1 MITGILVIIKLIRVR
16 QWIKNLFV
24 FAPLVFSLN
33 LFNGGLWVNALLMF
47 GAFSLLASAIY
58 VFNDIVDLDKDRLH
72 PAKKKRPLP
81 AGLITVPRAAVVG
94 VFCLAGA
101 IGLSLWLNQGAIVVL
116 LIYALLNL
124 FYSLYGKNIILLDT
138 MIIAIGFVLRV
149 LAGSYAISVA
159 PSSWMLVAT
168 FFLALLIGLG
178 KRSNEI
184 LVMKEDSSSHRQ
196 VLSEYNEPLLQQLFA
211 VASSSTVVSYALY
224 TMDPHVVETFATN
237 NLFFTLP
244 FVVFGVFRYLYLVL
258 RHNRGGD
265 PTELVLRD
273 TTMIV
278 TLLLWFISVVI
289 IIY

>member
-1 MITGILVIIKLIRVR
+1 MITGIVVIFKLIRVR

-33 LFNGGLWVNALLMF
+33 LFNSELWVDALMIF
-47 GAFSLLASAIY
+47 GAFSLLASTIY
-58 VFNDIVDLDKDRLH
+58 VFNDIIDMEKDRLH
-72 PAKKKRPLP
+72 PAKRKRPLP
-81 AGLITVPRAAVVG
+81 AGLITVPMAALAG
-94 VFCLAGA
+94 VLCLAGA
-101 IGLSLWLNQGAIVVL
+101 IGLSSGLNQGAMVVL
-116 LIYALLNL
+116 IVYALLNL
-124 FYSLYGKNIILLDT
+124 FYSLYGKNVILLDT
-138 MIIAIGFVLRV
+138 MMIAIGFVLRV
-149 LAGSYAISVA
+149 LAGSYAIAVT

-178 KRSNEI
+178 KRNNEI
-184 LVMKEDSSSHRQ
+184 LVMKEESSSHRQ
-196 VLSEYNEPLLQQLFA
+196 VLNEYNEPLLQQLFA

-258 RHNRGGD
+258 KLNRGGD
-265 PTELVLRD
+265 PTELVLKD
-273 TTMIV
+273 PTMIV
-278 TLLLWFISVVI
+278 TLILWFISVVI